1 MPSGD
6 FVPSSRLKHWVS
18 QLAPIYPGEGAV
30 VGLCLLVNFLV
41 VAGIMF
47 GRNSR
52 DSLFLIYFG
61 IRYLPY
67 MYFTNAAF
75 LILCSLVYTTL
86 VDKIDR
92 GKFLAGVSLIFVA
105 SLVVSRV
112 IVSSHPH
119 WFFPVLYNQ
128 ATVIWYFSLMQF
140 WTFVGDLFDTRQ
152 AKRIYPLLAVGAL
165 LGMVGVGLGAKS
177 IVHLIGTENLL
188 LVWAG
193 SIFVAL
199 ILAAITYRR
208 YRMKTEPAPADPA
221 LLSQH
226 KKPSE
231 LQKIKDGLREVGRE
245 PLLRSMAGYI
255 LLLWTVFAIVDFC
268 FNKTMREI
276 YPNSTDLTTFF
287 GRFVGLQGLL
297 CLVIQLFFARAV
309 ISRLGVGKTI
319 NFHPALLVL
328 GTAWMSLRFGF
339 ASVFS
344 TKLGDASMLYTFS
357 DSSYQLLYNPVPPD
371 RRARVR
377 GFIEGYIRPL
387 SLALAG
393 ALVLV
398 GNNYLKPILLSSGTT
413 IPATQQLAW
422 GAFILAVVW
431 LAIALTAQKG
441 YIRALLHNLQG
452 DSPALRVAAEVAL
465 KKMHDTA
472 SMSLLGDILHSE
484 NHERIL
490 AAIQILESFG
500 SEGAAENIATLL
512 EHSDARVRA
521 SAVSALSRLAGA
533 KYLDRLTPLLN
544 DPDFRVRSNVVES
557 LAVAKDP
564 DLVEKLR
571 PFLQDPYRRT
581 RINAILSI
589 ASIQGVSSSLES
601 WPILSDLA
609 HGDESA
615 RSTAVYALSQLPS
628 DPGMDLLSELLQ
640 DPELSIRCKAAKALG
655 RVGTQR
661 VIPALVQ
668 ALAGAPEL
676 RHHAR
681 RSIVSITRKYG
692 GETARDMAQAALSS
706 DRPEIRSEIA
716 DVLGRLKDT
725 QVVITL
731 IKLLKDP
738 EWRVRWKVL
747 KSFERMARDGPLP
760 ENARTALFD
769 FAHDE
774 LDAFQQSIVI
784 SRTLVPKP
792 VDVAGRMLAQALEQD
807 RVNIEERVFHMLGIL
822 CGRERMLAIYQKL
835 QSGEARRRADAL
847 EALDNLAPRKIARQ
861 VLALLEPEP
870 IDKHATAPASGP
882 LLAGLAGHAKPW
894 VRACTAYYL
903 GYHPVEDSAGLLGS
917 LCNDRQIFVQET
929 ALYAGWQ
936 ALHEA
941 WRPRV
946 DSALQSPTPML
957 NRCAQRILA
966 GRSFDAGEFVYTS
979 GGGEPMLLTV
989 EKVLFLKSIP
999 VFTAVGDEEL
1009 AALADIALEKEFAP
1023 HEVIF
1028 SEGQVAHH
1036 LYIILRG
1043 KVEVFRMTNSTE
1055 RSVAILGERESFG
1068 EMAILDD
1075 KHRSACVRAME
1086 PTLVLKIDRESFRE
1100 LVLERPQIS
1109 FAIFKILSDRLRQ
1122 ANSGIDNSPVVEV
1135 QPHIS

>member
-1 MPSGD
+1 M
-6 FVPSSRLKHWVS
+6 PSSRLRHWVTR
-18 QLAPIYPGEGAV
+18 LAPIYPGEGAA

-61 IRYLPY
+61 VQYLPY
-67 MYFTNAAF
+67 MYFTNALF

-92 GKFLAGVSLIFVA
+92 GKFLGGVSMIFVA

-112 IVSSHPH
+112 IVSNHPH

-128 ATVIWYFSLMQF
+128 AQVIWYFSLMQF

-165 LGMVGVGLGAKS
+165 LGMIGVGLGAKS

-193 SIFVAL
+193 SIFVAV

-208 YRMKTEPAPADPA
+208 YRMKTEPAQMDPA
-221 LLSQH
+221 LLAQH

-255 LLLWTVFAIVDFC
+255 LLLWTVFSIVDFC
-268 FNKTMREI
+268 FNKTMRQI

-287 GRFVGLQGLL
+287 GRFVGIQGLL

-328 GTAWMSLRFGF
+328 GTAWMSIQFGF

-357 DSSYQLLYNPVPPD
+357 DSSYQLLYNPVPPES
-371 RRARVR
+371 RARVR

-387 SLALAG
+387 SLAVAG
-393 ALVLV
+393 ALVLL
-398 GNNYLKPILLSSGTT
+398 GNNYLKPIIFSSGAT
-413 IPATQQLAW
+413 IPTSQQLAW
-422 GAFILAVVW
+422 GGFLLAVVW

-465 KKMHDTA
+465 KKMQDTE

-484 NHERIL
+484 NPERIL
-490 AAIQILESFG
+490 AAIEILESFG

-512 EHSDARVRA
+512 EHNDARVRA
-521 SAVSALSRLAGA
+521 SAVSALSRLSGA

-544 DPDFRVRSNVVES
+544 DPDFRVRANVIE
-557 LAVAKDP
+557 AMAAAKDP
-564 DLVEKLR
+564 GLVEKLR

-589 ASIQGVSSSLES
+589 AAIQGVASALES
-601 WPILSDLA
+601 WPVITELA
-609 HGDESA
+609 HGDNSA
-615 RSTAVYALSQLPS
+615 RSTAVYALSQLPF
-628 DPGMDLLSELLQ
+628 DPSMDLLTELLH
-640 DPELSIRCKAAKALG
+640 DPDLNIRCEAAKALG

-661 VIPALVQ
+661 VIPSLVQ

-681 RSIVSITRKYG
+681 RSIVSITRKFG
-692 GETARDMAQAALSS
+692 GDTARDMAQAALSS

-716 DVLGRLKDT
+716 DVLGRLKDA
-725 QVVITL
+725 QVVATL

-774 LDAFQQSIVI
+774 LEAFQQSIVI

-792 VDVAGRMLAQALEQD
+792 ADVAERMLAQALEED

-822 CGRERMLAIYQKL
+822 CGRDRMLAIYQKL
-835 QSGEARRRADAL
+835 QSGDARLRADAL
-847 EALDNLAPRKIARQ
+847 EALDNLAPKKIARQ

-870 IDKHATAPASGP
+870 IDKRATIPAAGP
-882 LLAGLAGHAKPW
+882 LLNGLARHMKPW

-903 GYHPVEDSAGLLGS
+903 GFHPAGDTAGLLNG
-917 LCNDRQIFVQET
+917 LCNDRRIFVQET

-936 ALHEA
+936 ALREA

-946 DSALQSPTPML
+946 DAALQSPEPML
-957 NRCAQRILA
+957 QRCAQRILA
-966 GRSFDAGEFVYTS
+966 GRSNEAGEVIDILS
-979 GGGEPMLLTV
+979 GGDPMLLTV

-999 VFTAVGDEEL
+999 VFAAVGDEEL

-1043 KVEVFRMTNSTE
+1043 KVEVFRMVDSTE

-1075 KHRSACVRAME
+1075 KLRSACVRAME

-1109 FAIFKILSDRLRQ
+1109 FAIFKILSNRLRQ
-1122 ANSGIDNSPVVEV
+1122 ANAGIENSPVVVENR
-1135 QPHIS
+1135 HI